1 MFYIVSSSF
10 LKNARSSFA
19 GFLIVAYMVERLD
32 CSVEAALA
40 EFARIRPPGIYKA
53 DYIRELFRR
62 YEEEE
67 DAPEAPP
74 MPDWC
79 SDIPPADQ
87 QANRVVVGT
96 STTGKKR
103 SFNSS
108 FGNRSD
114 DPDNEVLDVEDET
127 YEPNGTNNVDDDD
140 TVISPSDSGVSSTH
154 SALGSGQTGN
164 KTSST
169 SSSDSE
175 HPTPPPSTSTP
186 VKKRRKQF
194 LNLNATFMAGVQGV
208 QLITDQPRLN
218 ELQECIQHLC
228 GWKGNS
234 FPGSQP
240 VSMDQENMKLLQ
252 LNPYRV
258 SWKADGTRYMMLVRR
273 RGEVYFFDRDNS
285 CFQVQGITFPRR
297 KDLNDHLRDTV
308 MDGEMVIDKVDGLTI
323 PRYLVYDVVH
333 FNGYVHMVKN
343 DDITFIYIFR

>member
-1 MFYIVSSSF
+1 
-10 LKNARSSFA
+10 
-19 GFLIVAYMVERLD
+19 MVERLD

-62 YEEEE
+62 YEDEE
-67 DAPEAPP
+67 DASDAPL

-79 SDIPPADQ
+79 NDIPPAEPP
-87 QANRVVVGT
+87 ANQLAVGVGT
-96 STTGKKR
+96 SRKR

-108 FGNRSD
+108 FGPGLD
-114 DPDNEVLDVEDET
+114 DPDNDVLDDEDEV
-127 YEPNGTNNVDDDD
+127 YRSNGSSSAIDDEDA
-140 TVISPSDSGVSSTH
+140 VISPSDSGIISSH
-154 SALGSGQTGN
+154 SAASASDSGSGGRSGH

-175 HPTPPPSTSTP
+175 QQATPPSTSTP
-186 VKKRRKQF
+186 AKKRRKQF

-208 QLITDQPRLN
+208 QLVTDQPRLD
-218 ELQECIQHLC
+218 ELQECVQRLC
-228 GWKGNS
+228 GWTGRG

-240 VSMDQENMKLLQ
+240 VSMDLENMQLLQ
-252 LNPYRV
+252 RHPYRV

-285 CFQVQGITFPRR
+285 CFQVQGVTFPRR

-308 MDGEMVIDKVDGLTI
+308 LDGEMVIDKVDGLTI
-323 PRYLVYDVVH
+323 PRYLVYDVVQ
-333 FNGYVHMVKN
+333 FDG
-343 DDITFIYIFR
+343 